1 MITFKGKVD
10 KIISGLTSVGI
21 VILLMFPASLSADH
35 FRYGTMS
42 WELTGNDN
50 ATHKEILLK
59 MENGWTADHN
69 YFNGSYLLNN
79 NGIKLHERASNGDLL
94 ITNFTWGDS
103 STSNLVNKAL
113 SRDNTSNNII
123 TEIGDNSSGWVS
135 GVKHSYSGNGPYEIS
150 WNSQTREATENM
162 GSSQKWINKTL
173 VNLGGAYNGNNS
185 PVSAVPPV
193 VQVQDNITFRYDL
206 IATDVD
212 SDNVTFR
219 WGTFNEFFQSG
230 SGTYVK
236 PTGMTL
242 SQEGNIT
249 WDVRD
254 SVLCNGC
261 SQNDVNDA
269 NDLWVA
275 VIMVEDRFDNGS
287 VKSYIPVDFFFKT
300 TAASNDP
307 PAITG
312 IPSGTQTVSVGST
325 KTFTIKSTD
334 NSGVAPTISV
344 LNLPPA
350 LDNSSI
356 WSVTS
361 STSAGETTFTI
372 SFTPSS
378 SLGGNTYVIN
388 LRSTDNAGM
397 TKDQSF
403 NIKISSVA
411 NADPTAPT
419 LLSPADNSTVSIP
432 FSFSWEKSTDP
443 DGDAVSYKIYLCTD
457 VGFVGGSICAGTNV
471 TAGVNI
477 NSPPFNENFHDS
489 LFSWPSHL
497 HAATNSQQISTE
509 HSTIPKLVIMLS
521 VLALLIGII
530 SLSVKNITH
539 RRIVLMLF
547 LIIIGTA
554 VSCSTTEEDP
564 IEEAEEETSSESDS
578 DDSSGSGGGTSGGSG
593 GGTSG
598 ASDSNVV
605 TYSNSNLMT
614 VLTYA
619 ASGTTF
625 YWKVIALDT
634 NGGSAESSTWNF
646 KVP

>member
-1 MITFKGKVD
+1 M
-10 KIISGLTSVGI
+10 
-21 VILLMFPASLSADH
+21 
-35 FRYGTMS
+35 
-42 WELTGNDN
+42 
-50 ATHKEILLK
+50 
-59 MENGWTADHN
+59 
-69 YFNGSYLLNN
+69 
-79 NGIKLHERASNGDLL
+79 
-94 ITNFTWGDS
+94 
-103 STSNLVNKAL
+103 
-113 SRDNTSNNII
+113 
-123 TEIGDNSSGWVS
+123 
-135 GVKHSYSGNGPYEIS
+135 
-150 WNSQTREATENM
+150 
-162 GSSQKWINKTL
+162 
-173 VNLGGAYNGNNS
+173 
-185 PVSAVPPV
+185 SAVPPV
-193 VQVQDNITFRYDL
+193 VQVQDNITFCYDL

-269 NDLWVA
+269 DDLWVA
-275 VIMVEDRFDNGS
+275 VIMVEDRFDNGT

-388 LRSTDNAGM
+388 LRSTDNSGM

-578 DDSSGSGGGTSGGSG
+578 DDASESDSDDASGSDGGTSGG
-593 GGTSG
+593 
-598 ASDSNVV
+598 SDSNVV
-605 TYSNSNLMT
+605 TYSNSNLTT

-634 NGGSAESSTWNF
+634 KGGSAESSTWNF

>member
-1 MITFKGKVD
+1 
-10 KIISGLTSVGI
+10 
-21 VILLMFPASLSADH
+21 
-35 FRYGTMS
+35 
-42 WELTGNDN
+42 
-50 ATHKEILLK
+50 
-59 MENGWTADHN
+59 
-69 YFNGSYLLNN
+69 
-79 NGIKLHERASNGDLL
+79 
-94 ITNFTWGDS
+94 
-103 STSNLVNKAL
+103 
-113 SRDNTSNNII
+113 
-123 TEIGDNSSGWVS
+123 
-135 GVKHSYSGNGPYEIS
+135 
-150 WNSQTREATENM
+150 
-162 GSSQKWINKTL
+162 
-173 VNLGGAYNGNNS
+173 
-185 PVSAVPPV
+185 
-193 VQVQDNITFRYDL
+193 
-206 IATDVD
+206 
-212 SDNVTFR
+212 
-219 WGTFNEFFQSG
+219 
-230 SGTYVK
+230 
-236 PTGMTL
+236 
-242 SQEGNIT
+242 
-249 WDVRD
+249 
-254 SVLCNGC
+254 
-261 SQNDVNDA
+261 
-269 NDLWVA
+269 
-275 VIMVEDRFDNGS
+275 
-287 VKSYIPVDFFFKT
+287 
-300 TAASNDP
+300 
-307 PAITG
+307 
-312 IPSGTQTVSVGST
+312 
-325 KTFTIKSTD
+325 
-334 NSGVAPTISV
+334 
-344 LNLPPA
+344 
-350 LDNSSI
+350 
-356 WSVTS
+356 
-361 STSAGETTFTI
+361 
-372 SFTPSS
+372 
-378 SLGGNTYVIN
+378 
-388 LRSTDNAGM
+388 M

-489 LFSWPSHL
+489 LFSWPSPL

-578 DDSSGSGGGTSGGSG
+578 DDASGSGGGTSGGSG

-598 ASDSNVV
+598 GSDSNVV

-634 NGGSAESSTWNF
+634 KGGSAESSTWNF

>member
-1 MITFKGKVD
+1 
-10 KIISGLTSVGI
+10 
-21 VILLMFPASLSADH
+21 
-35 FRYGTMS
+35 
-42 WELTGNDN
+42 
-50 ATHKEILLK
+50 
-59 MENGWTADHN
+59 
-69 YFNGSYLLNN
+69 
-79 NGIKLHERASNGDLL
+79 
-94 ITNFTWGDS
+94 
-103 STSNLVNKAL
+103 
-113 SRDNTSNNII
+113 
-123 TEIGDNSSGWVS
+123 
-135 GVKHSYSGNGPYEIS
+135 
-150 WNSQTREATENM
+150 
-162 GSSQKWINKTL
+162 
-173 VNLGGAYNGNNS
+173 
-185 PVSAVPPV
+185 
-193 VQVQDNITFRYDL
+193 
-206 IATDVD
+206 
-212 SDNVTFR
+212 
-219 WGTFNEFFQSG
+219 
-230 SGTYVK
+230 
-236 PTGMTL
+236 MTL
-242 SQEGNIT
+242 SQEGNIL

-254 SVLCNGC
+254 SVLCSGC
-261 SQNDVNDA
+261 TQNDVNDA

-344 LNLPPA
+344 LNLPTA

-356 WSVTS
+356 WST
-361 STSAGETTFTI
+361 STSTSEGETTFTI

-388 LRSTDNAGM
+388 LRSTDNSGM

-489 LFSWPSHL
+489 LFSWPSPL
-497 HAATNSQQISTE
+497 HAATNAQQISTE

-578 DDSSGSGGGTSGGSG
+578 DDAGESDGGTSGGSN

-598 ASDSNVV
+598 GSDSNVV
-605 TYSNSNLMT
+605 TYSNSNLTT

-625 YWKVIALDT
+625 YWKVVALDT
-634 NGGSAESSTWNF
+634 KGGSAESSTWNF

>member
-59 MENGWTADHN
+59 MENGWTADHDYFSGN
-69 YFNGSYLLNN
+69 YLILKDDTKKYFA
-79 NGIKLHERASNGDLL
+79 ASGDLL
-94 ITNFTWGDS
+94 IKDFTWGDS
-103 STSNLVNKAL
+103 STTTPIVKAL
-113 SRDNTSNNII
+113 SRDNASNNII
-123 TEIGDNSSGWVS
+123 TEVGDNSSGWTT
-135 GVKHSYSGNGPYEIS
+135 GMTHSFIDNGSYVIS
-150 WNSQTREATENM
+150 WGSWAREGTENM
-162 GSSQKWINKTL
+162 GSSQYWINKTL
-173 VNLGGAYNGNNS
+173 VNLGGAYEGNDS

-193 VQVQDNITFRYDL
+193 VQVQDNTTFRYDL
-206 IATDVD
+206 IANDAD
-212 SDNVTFR
+212 GDNLTFR
-219 WGTFNEFFQSG
+219 WGTFNEFFRSG
-230 SGTYVK
+230 SGTYTK

-242 SQEGNIT
+242 SQEGNIE

-269 NDLWVA
+269 DDLWVA
-275 VIMVEDRFDNGS
+275 VIMVEDRFDNGT

-489 LFSWPSHL
+489 LFSWPSPL

-578 DDSSGSGGGTSGGSG
+578 DDASGSGGGTSGG
-593 GGTSG
+593 
-598 ASDSNVV
+598 SDSNVV

-634 NGGSAESSTWNF
+634 KGGSAESSTWNF